1 MSCYMKIS
9 KVAEREQK
17 HVYGIAYIP
26 DEDINLKHRHKLNV
40 TERVHCAN
48 VTNQSSCE
56 IKPEIKI
63 VTKNK
68 TKTME
73 TAEGFEIRILKYA
86 NVSFKFSLFLFILTK
101 KNSIY

>member
-1 MSCYMKIS
+1 MKIS

-86 NVSFKFSLFLFILTK
+86 NVSFKFSLFSFYIDK
-101 KNSIY
+101 KEFHLLR